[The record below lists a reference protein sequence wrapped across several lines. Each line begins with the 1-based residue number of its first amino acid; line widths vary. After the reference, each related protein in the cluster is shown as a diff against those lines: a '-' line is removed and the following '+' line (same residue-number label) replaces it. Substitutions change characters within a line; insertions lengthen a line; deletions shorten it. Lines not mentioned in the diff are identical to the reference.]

1 MTTTFH
7 SWAYRRFI
15 ERQSNLRRKEFRRTN
30 QGSKFFG
37 GSFAIEIMQEP
48 QSNLDKVSPSI
59 LKDDF
64 FSRTDSSI
72 LTSIALVLLNRS
84 NKTG

>member
-1 MTTTFH
+1 MATAFA
-7 SWAYRRFI
+7 SWAYRRFV
-15 ERQSNLRRKEFRRTN
+15 ERQSNLRRKAFRRTN
-30 QGSKFFG
+30 QGSNFFG

-64 FSRTDSSI
+64 SSRKDSPI
-72 LTSIALVLLNRS
+72 LTSIAPVLLNRS